1 MAKAFVCSKFDTN
14 SSIFQGEGKT
24 DENDN
29 EATEEAVKETNAE
42 PLLAPAFPN
51 GRRVSQVDQA
61 CCGGFK
67 KSGICVIS

>member
-1 MAKAFVCSKFDTN
+1 MHAINYDF
-14 SSIFQGEGKT
+14 FQGDGKT
-24 DENDN
+24 DENAN
-29 EATEEAVKETNAE
+29 EATEAVAEETNAE
-42 PLLAPAFPN
+42 PLLSPAFPN